1 MSGGLAEV
9 SCTACANYHLQI
21 DDKRERGREV
31 GRRQRKEKGAEEE
44 EEMKRDTK
52 SSIGGRYKGERV
64 FKMDTRVSSLKS
76 RCANNNPAP
85 ETSMFGLWSSLG
97 SKGGSQTKEC

>member
-44 EEMKRDTK
+44 EELKGDTK
-52 SSIGGRYKGERV
+52 SSIAGRYKGERV
-64 FKMDTRVSSLKS
+64 FKMDTRASSLKS

-85 ETSMFGLWSSLG
+85 ETGMFGLRTPFG
-97 SKGGSQTKEC
+97 TQT